1 MDIRNIRHMSA
12 VTGQR
17 LENAPQA
24 GQVALLYAGVTMG
37 LHALVTAIDWIL
49 SQQVNA
55 SGGLS
60 NLGTRSVFQAIQTM
74 LPLVLPLITMCLDVG
89 YLAAMLRVAR
99 RQFVSPQTLRL
110 GFDRFWVLL
119 RLTVIRGAIFT
130 AIGFGCMYIGISI
143 YLMTPLAQPLK
154 ELMIPL
160 LQDQSLLSGGLA
172 IDEATYNQLV
182 SAMTPAL
189 LISGGIFLV
198 GTAPVLFQYRM
209 AEYVVVDKPAGMLI
223 HPSRSQFT
231 DTLANFVAGYYQ
243 KTGQAAAFHPVTRL
257 DRDTFGV
264 VLLGKNSHIHALLSQ
279 NPLEKT
285 YEALVYGAPVR
296 EEGVID
302 APIAR
307 RPLPSLL
314 RQVSPEGKPSLTRYR
329 VLSRQEKTAV
339 LALTPVTGRTHQL
352 RVHCAYMGFPIVGDP
367 QYGSPESQAFSKE
380 MGAATQL
387 LCAKTLRFSH
397 PITKTPMEI
406 VSTYTIP

>member
-1 MDIRNIRHMSA
+1 MQLTHIARRSGRLSSFLREEMEMSA
-12 VTGQR
+12 GLMNR
-17 LENAPQA
+17 LKWQDKLFVNGVPRHTDYPVAPEDVITVPLEEPEPQYPA
-24 GQVALLYAGVTMG
+24 QEGSLTILYEDE
-37 LHALVTAIDWIL
+37 HIL
-49 SQQVNA
+49 A
-55 SGGLS
+55 
-60 NLGTRSVFQAIQTM
+60 
-74 LPLVLPLITMCLDVG
+74 
-89 YLAAMLRVAR
+89 
-99 RQFVSPQTLRL
+99 
-110 GFDRFWVLL
+110 
-119 RLTVIRGAIFT
+119 
-130 AIGFGCMYIGISI
+130 
-143 YLMTPLAQPLK
+143 
-154 ELMIPL
+154 
-160 LQDQSLLSGGLA
+160 
-172 IDEATYNQLV
+172 
-182 SAMTPAL
+182 
-189 LISGGIFLV
+189 
-198 GTAPVLFQYRM
+198 
-209 AEYVVVDKPAGMLI
+209 VDKPAGMLI

-257 DRDTFGV
+257 DRDTFGA
-264 VLLGKNSHIHALLSQ
+264 VLLGKNSHTHALLSQ

-285 YEALVYGAPVR
+285 YEALVYGAPTQA
-296 EEGVID
+296 EGVID

-406 VSTYTIP
+406 TSTYTIP